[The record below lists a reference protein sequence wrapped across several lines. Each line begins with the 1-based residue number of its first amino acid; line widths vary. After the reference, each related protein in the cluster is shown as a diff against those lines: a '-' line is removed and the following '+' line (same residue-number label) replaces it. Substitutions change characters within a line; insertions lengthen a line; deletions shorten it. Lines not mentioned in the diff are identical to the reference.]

1 MHFRTEQF
9 QLQEQ
14 NKSYVAEASELG
26 LGPGT
31 HAGSVVSLNG
41 NDFQYYGTDFDASGE
56 DVMGWRYKPTM
67 ATLQKSKAFAGWT
80 VLIIND

>member
-9 QLQEQ
+9 MLQPE

-26 LGPGT
+26 LAPG
-31 HAGSVVSLNG
+31 SMSPDLYLND
-41 NDFQYYGTDFDASGE
+41 NRFQYYGTDFDASGE
-56 DVMGWRYKPTM
+56 DVMGWRFKPAMSTV
-67 ATLQKSKAFAGWT
+67 QKSPTFAGWT